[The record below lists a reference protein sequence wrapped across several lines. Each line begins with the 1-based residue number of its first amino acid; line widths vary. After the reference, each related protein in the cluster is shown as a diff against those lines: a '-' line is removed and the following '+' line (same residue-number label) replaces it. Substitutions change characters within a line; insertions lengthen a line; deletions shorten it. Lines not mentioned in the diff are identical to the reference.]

1 MGNGHSPSNDEQPSP
16 IGAIRSELE
25 RALGDQPFSS
35 EQELQDAVAQKVAE
49 LNQSPVSDFQGLSRE
64 QMHRLLHAPFDAP
77 DLVRFAE
84 GIEAR
89 PAATAFRLLE
99 VIVDAAGE
107 EGIKLTA
114 KGNLPRAV
122 VFEAKEALKAEGLK
136 REWLPGVIRNE
147 DDFLELHL
155 IKVTAGLARF
165 MRKERGRLKATRATQ
180 KRFRKGE
187 WAAIYHALLQAYCR
201 QFNWAYADGWPD
213 LRIVQDSFAFF
224 LYLLHRFGDEPRPVS
239 FYQRCFS
246 QAFPAALRQVNE
258 EEALFPSDSP
268 ERIVH
273 SCWSVRTVRRFAM
286 PFGLIEEVGGE
297 PDVPWLRG
305 EPESLV
311 IRRSALY
318 DRVVSWGVR

>member
-1 MGNGHSPSNDEQPSP
+1 MGSGHLPSNDDRRSP
-16 IGAIRSELE
+16 IDAIRSELE

-35 EQELQDAVAQKVAE
+35 EQELRDAVAEKVAE
-49 LNQSPVSDFQGLSRE
+49 LNQSPVADFQGLSRE
-64 QMHRLLHAPFDAP
+64 QMHWLLHAPFDAP

-89 PAATAFRLLE
+89 PAAAAFRILE
-99 VIVDAAGE
+99 VIVEAAGE
-107 EGIKLTA
+107 DGIKLTA

-122 VFEAKEALKAEGLK
+122 VFEAKQALKAEGLK

-165 MRKERGRLKATRATQ
+165 TRKERGRLKATRATQ

-187 WAAIYHALLQAYCR
+187 WAAIYYALLQAYCR

-224 LYLLHRFGDEPRPVS
+224 LYLLHRFGDEPRPVP
-239 FYQRCFS
+239 FYQQCFM
-246 QAFPAALRQVNE
+246 QAFPAALHEVGEGGLLPGER
-258 EEALFPSDSP
+258 P
-268 ERIVH
+268 ERVVQ
-273 SCWSVRTVRRFAM
+273 SCWSVRTVLRFAM
-286 PFGLIEEVGGE
+286 PFGLVEEVGGE
-297 PDVPWLRG
+297 GDVPWLAG
-305 EPESLV
+305 DPSSLV
-311 IRRSALY
+311 IRKSALC
-318 DRVVSWGVR
+318 DRAVSWKLT